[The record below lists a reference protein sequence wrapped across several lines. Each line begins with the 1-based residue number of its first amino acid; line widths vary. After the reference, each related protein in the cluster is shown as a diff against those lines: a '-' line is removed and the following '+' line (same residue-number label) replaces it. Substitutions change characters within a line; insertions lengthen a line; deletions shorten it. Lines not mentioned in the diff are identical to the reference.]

1 MGDVNESAR
10 NHPQELVIVQ
20 HRGLSPRQQQDAL
33 LAADQVKQR
42 DDLPPQL
49 LPIAP
54 ESGLCAVADGVA
66 ASFKPQLASRALL
79 DILRAA
85 QQDAVDQLQDGWLG
99 PRALRRVV
107 HPRLCRQLAPRTRFR
122 SSATTL
128 ALLQWRAGQFSAL
141 NVGDSRIYCIAIDGR
156 WQQLS
161 LDHSYYQSM
170 LQRGELS
177 PGDDVGQLYHDLEH
191 MISSDEAEDDFAIH
205 WQTGTWPQGAT
216 WLLCTDGL
224 HDTLDGPALQALFDT
239 EAPLAELAGRLRQA
253 VLKAGAPDN
262 LSFIL
267 LR

>member
-1 MGDVNESAR
+1 MTESAQ
-10 NHPQELVIVQ
+10 NQPQELVIVQ
-20 HRGLSPRQQQDAL
+20 HRGLVPRQQQDAL
-33 LAADQVKQR
+33 LAADQVRQL
-42 DDLPPQL
+42 DDLLPHP
-49 LPIAP
+49 LPITP
-54 ESGLCAVADGVA
+54 DSGLCAVADGVA
-66 ASFKPQLASRALL
+66 ASFKPRLASRALL
-79 DILRAA
+79 EILYAA
-85 QQDAVDQLQDGWLG
+85 QQDAADQFQDGWLG
-99 PRALRRVV
+99 PRALRRFV

-122 SSATTL
+122 STATTL

-141 NVGDSRIYCIAIDGR
+141 NVGDSRLYCIATDGT
-156 WQQLS
+156 WQQIS
-161 LDHSYYQSM
+161 LDHTYYQSM

-191 MISSDEAEDDFAIH
+191 MISADEAEDDFAIH
-205 WQTGTWPQGAT
+205 WQTGTWSQGAT

-239 EAPLAELAGRLRQA
+239 EAPLAELAERLRQA